1 MKTHGSVFAVFCVL
15 TVCSAAFAAES
26 PDFDHYRSILVRQ
39 MFGAVPPGFD
49 PANPSGN
56 KDLPQGLKPD
66 ELAREQSKLASTVQ
80 MHTFMH
86 TPEGVL
92 KIGFSDNSAKPPKNY
107 LLTEGEERDGWLV
120 SSVVASEQS
129 AVIEKNGI
137 AVKISMSAP
146 PVPADASGRQKHDAS
161 SMKNANTR
169 ENVPGNDIRERR
181 RRHFGGGQFKE
192 KLAERQMRAAEM
204 EEKRKAEEAARE
216 AERNAMRESLM
227 MVADEIKQM
236 REAEAMRRDEEEEL
250 RRRKEAEDTPI
261 QIREE
266 EDRPQENVQ

>member
-1 MKTHGSVFAVFCVL
+1 
-15 TVCSAAFAAES
+15 
-26 PDFDHYRSILVRQ
+26 
-39 MFGAVPPGFD
+39 
-49 PANPSGN
+49 
-56 KDLPQGLKPD
+56 
-66 ELAREQSKLASTVQ
+66 
-80 MHTFMH
+80 
-86 TPEGVL
+86 
-92 KIGFSDNSAKPPKNY
+92 
-107 LLTEGEERDGWLV
+107 
-120 SSVVASEQS
+120 
-129 AVIEKNGI
+129 
-137 AVKISMSAP
+137 
-146 PVPADASGRQKHDAS
+146 
-161 SMKNANTR
+161 MKNANTR
-169 ENVPGNDIRERR
+169 ENVPGNDIHERR